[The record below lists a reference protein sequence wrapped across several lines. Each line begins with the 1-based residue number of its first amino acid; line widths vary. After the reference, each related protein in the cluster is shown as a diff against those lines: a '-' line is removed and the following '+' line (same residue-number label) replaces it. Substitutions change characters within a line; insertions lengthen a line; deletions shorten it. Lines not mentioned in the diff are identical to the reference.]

1 MSNPLFIKAPF
12 LTRNLHRQHCKWGEE
27 HKQNKQCFLSYI
39 PFLSFATSDSSLGIK
54 NSRYSIN
61 RLFLTSK
68 ELLV

>member
-12 LTRNLHRQHCKWGEE
+12 LTRKNFFNT
-27 HKQNKQCFLSYI
+27 NKTNNVF
-39 PFLSFATSDSSLGIK
+39 FLSFATSDSSLGIK

-68 ELLV
+68 GLLV

>member
-12 LTRNLHRQHCKWGEE
+12 LTRKNFLTQT
-27 HKQNKQCFLSYI
+27 KQTMFSVLYTL
-39 PFLSFATSDSSLGIK
+39 LSFATSDSSLGIK

>member
-12 LTRNLHRQHCKWGEE
+12 LTRKNFFNTNK
-27 HKQNKQCFLSYI
+27 NKQCFLSYI

-68 ELLV
+68 GLLV